1 MWNSPVEKW
10 KIFILV
16 VVFFIFVWAIM
27 MLIITHFVKTH
38 SWFLP
43 IFAVGLGAPRWCQ
56 MLWGTS
62 SLGLY
67 VPWGG
72 SSGPYLSVSL
82 WLWLGVLDAIQG
94 VGLGMILLQ
103 TLSRLHVCA
112 TLAFAQMI
120 GSIVVI
126 VARATS
132 PNALGPGTVFPDAAK
147 WTPSEGWAESPI
159 AYPLFWVAL
168 VCQIVIV
175 VGYFWFY
182 RKEQLGK
189 HTFLPSFTLPTTNAV
204 FTSTSIISASHNG
217 HNLRTIIHMDFLK
230 SI

>member
-1 MWNSPVEKW
+1 
-10 KIFILV
+10 
-16 VVFFIFVWAIM
+16 
-27 MLIITHFVKTH
+27 
-38 SWFLP
+38 
-43 IFAVGLGAPRWCQ
+43 

-182 RKEQLGK
+182 RKEQLGE
-189 HTFLPSFTLPTTNAV
+189 HSHLSFFLVVGSNLILS
-204 FTSTSIISASHNG
+204 STPIISASRYGLNF
-217 HNLRTIIHMDFLK
+217 RTIIHMDFLSK
-230 SI
+230 SIYFSDARTRSHERTFSNRRRCLDKTQI